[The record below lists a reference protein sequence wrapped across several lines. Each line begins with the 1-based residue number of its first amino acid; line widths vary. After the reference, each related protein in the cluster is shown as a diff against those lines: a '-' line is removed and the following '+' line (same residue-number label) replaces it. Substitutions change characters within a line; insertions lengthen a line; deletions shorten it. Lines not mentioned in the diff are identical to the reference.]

1 MRACGKNSLLLFPE
15 ILDVDQ
21 RILLE
26 QSIFSKFQ
34 DVKDDIL
41 SPLVLRQALS
51 LSFANQ
57 NRFQL
62 GNCVCQLKSKQ
73 KDTVLTIQ
81 LILPH
86 FLGRCH
92 RNFCT
97 FV

>member
-1 MRACGKNSLLLFPE
+1 
-15 ILDVDQ
+15 
-21 RILLE
+21 
-26 QSIFSKFQ
+26 
-34 DVKDDIL
+34 
-41 SPLVLRQALS
+41 LRQALS